1 MQKKYIFSYFFILA
15 VLLIIMSLSH
25 STSDKIRGESVAIVS
40 PLWEKIGGK
49 KVDTKLPMKDEIHQL
64 QLENQLLSNE
74 LSYLL
79 SLFDYQE
86 GIQSQ
91 ANNFQ
96 IDISEEARQAIPKL
110 TQNLKLQIEAVPARV
125 LMRSFDTWNS
135 SIWIDVGSDN
145 NQSYSH
151 EVIAKNS
158 PVLVGNAVVGVI
170 DYVDKK
176 QSRVRLITDEGLN
189 PSVRAA
195 RGGEQ
200 EITMGEQVDSV
211 INWIKRKKLSQLS
224 VEDKYKLLSLLNTLK
239 TTLQPFKKSFYLAK
253 GELRGSS
260 KPSGRSLNPILKGI
274 GFNYDFDDEEGGGRD
289 LRTGKPLQGKGEAVP
304 ILKVNDILVTTGM
317 DGVFPPGL
325 KVATVTKVSL
335 LKEGDY
341 FYELEAQPLV
351 HQLQQLDLVFVIP
364 SLKSR

>member
-1 MQKKYIFSYFFILA
+1 MKKKYIISYFFIVA
-15 VLLIIMSLSH
+15 VLLIIMSISH
-25 STSDKIRGESVAIVS
+25 STSEKIRGASVAIAS
-40 PLWEKIGGK
+40 PLWEKMEGIK
-49 KVDTKLPMKDEIHQL
+49 AEAKLPIKDQIHRL

-96 IDISEEARQAIPKL
+96 IDISQETRQAFPKL
-110 TQNLKLQIEAVPARV
+110 TENLKLQIDALPARV

-135 SIWIDVGSDN
+135 SLWINVGSDD
-145 NQSYSH
+145 NQNHSS

-176 QSRVRLITDEGLN
+176 QSRVRLITDAGLN

-200 EITMGEQVDSV
+200 EIAMGEQIDNI
-211 INWIKRKKLSQLS
+211 INWIKRKKISQLA
-224 VEDKYKLLSLLNTLK
+224 VEDKYKLLSLLTTLK

-253 GELRGSS
+253 GELHGSNI
-260 KPSGRSLNPILKGI
+260 PTGR
-274 GFNYDFDDEEGGGRD
+274 
-289 LRTGKPLQGKGEAVP
+289 
-304 ILKVNDILVTTGM
+304 
-317 DGVFPPGL
+317 GL
-325 KVATVTKVSL
+325 KSYHK
-335 LKEGDY
+335 GNRI
-341 FYELEAQPLV
+341 
-351 HQLQQLDLVFVIP
+351 QL
-364 SLKSR
+364 